1 MAPPTPTTAR
11 PHPAQSDSE
20 DSDSFEDAREFP
32 AGLENSLAAQAAA
45 RKEKIPIKDLA
56 VLNLHANMP
65 LTPGGEGVG
74 TGSASHNPV
83 IPPSPAPSLGSL
95 GGQSDSSVAD
105 SSTASVD
112 NNYSNSTS
120 KKKHGKHGLKGFL
133 RRQIQSSSISSKSN
147 TTGSSAAPHIPHP
160 VRSFTSPLL
169 GGRGGGA
176 TGDRNNNHLPPE
188 VKLDTDIREVNLA
201 LEMFLNSRLQEA
213 EDLAG
218 QLKAHSLYGALG
230 YSLIRFL
237 KATMTFEDDNIRAAI
252 DALSLTFDL
261 AGKARKDF
269 RSSSSGY
276 PLSGS
281 SSPPTGSTPRSG
293 ESGNSDDMAP
303 SSGKRTPSRVV
314 SSTSFVAGLGS
325 GVMDT
330 LGGFL
335 GKNSGWQAMKSMN
348 RCQLHAELIHAEAT
362 LLRAV
367 LNIYSEDGLLSF
379 LKEGLHVRSSY
390 LTYRDFGKFLDWAD
404 RPENAAVHAKS
415 IDQHLVSGVALGLSI
430 FNLILSLLPSKY
442 LRIVE
447 IFGFTGD
454 RDRALAMLEVAGGW
468 RAPDP
473 LAATTAANDGPF
485 KPAPDQDTLAIPDI
499 YACPLGLRRVFC
511 DLVILFYHTVFA
523 SAFPVKGVNIGLSQR
538 IMRYHLERHPNSV
551 LFMYFASRTHQ
562 ILAEIPAAIVEYEYT
577 ITIQKE
583 WVQLQHLC
591 YWELVINHFA
601 LLQFNPQATRY
612 LTMLLKESRWSKAVY
627 TYVLAA
633 SYYNQSSVSRDPS
646 QPTAVSPKMIRE
658 TMHEVSQ
665 ATQKIGGKSIPI
677 EKFVARKARKFFMQ
691 NQKLL
696 LPAFEMMIIWSVFN
710 IMPRPYLWLALS
722 TIDEAIAQLESIA
735 PPPESASGRN
745 GGNGESTTA
754 DGVYYY
760 DDLCLAYLLRGV
772 VCRELACPTSWL
784 LLSNHG
790 ILDQSQRAQ
799 TVGRTGSGHPSTNRI
814 DPHANLPPID
824 PNQVDHLVNHLNP
837 ISDARISARIA
848 ECERRYAPSASA
860 APPNAG
866 AARTK
871 PTIDE
876 VCIESFY
883 KVFQYAYR
891 VELDHY
897 IFYMAHYQL
906 GLYYLAVN
914 HLAEATT
921 VLEAVISGSGSH
933 SFQVPTQTP
942 KLSEYLSSPAA
953 MAAALSGSY
962 TAPSGG
968 GGGCIP
974 PTHHAPT
981 CVLNEEDGDA
991 AWVGGACQAAAMD
1004 SPSSPTPAEPT
1015 PALSAI

>member
-1 MAPPTPTTAR
+1 
-11 PHPAQSDSE
+11 
-20 DSDSFEDAREFP
+20 
-32 AGLENSLAAQAAA
+32 
-45 RKEKIPIKDLA
+45 
-56 VLNLHANMP
+56 MP

-269 RSSSSGY
+269 RSSSS
-276 PLSGS
+276 
-281 SSPPTGSTPRSG
+281 
-293 ESGNSDDMAP
+293 
-303 SSGKRTPSRVV
+303 
-314 SSTSFVAGLGS
+314 
-325 GVMDT
+325 VMDT

-454 RDRALAMLEVAGGW
+454 RDRALAMLE
-468 RAPDP
+468 
-473 LAATTAANDGPF
+473 
-485 KPAPDQDTLAIPDI
+485 DTLAIPDI

-710 IMPRPYLWLALS
+710 
-722 TIDEAIAQLESIA
+722 
-735 PPPESASGRN
+735 
-745 GGNGESTTA
+745 
-754 DGVYYY
+754 
-760 DDLCLAYLLRGV
+760 
-772 VCRELACPTSWL
+772 
-784 LLSNHG
+784 
-790 ILDQSQRAQ
+790 
-799 TVGRTGSGHPSTNRI
+799 
-814 DPHANLPPID
+814 
-824 PNQVDHLVNHLNP
+824 
-837 ISDARISARIA
+837 
-848 ECERRYAPSASA
+848 
-860 APPNAG
+860 
-866 AARTK
+866 
-871 PTIDE
+871 
-876 VCIESFY
+876 
-883 KVFQYAYR
+883 
-891 VELDHY
+891 
-897 IFYMAHYQL
+897 
-906 GLYYLAVN
+906 
-914 HLAEATT
+914 
-921 VLEAVISGSGSH
+921 
-933 SFQVPTQTP
+933 
-942 KLSEYLSSPAA
+942 
-953 MAAALSGSY
+953 
-962 TAPSGG
+962 
-968 GGGCIP
+968 
-974 PTHHAPT
+974 
-981 CVLNEEDGDA
+981 
-991 AWVGGACQAAAMD
+991 
-1004 SPSSPTPAEPT
+1004 
-1015 PALSAI
+1015 